1 MHLSRREA
9 LKAGLLAG
17 VTTMLP
23 FRLDAARASA
33 APAPVRWIDGQTPM
47 MHGGQTFGVAWPR
60 GAVERDTPLTVLDG
74 AGKPVPSQTW
84 ITATWPDGSVKWTA
98 HAIPAD
104 LSPVALTVTRGRPV
118 PPTQPVAVAENPA
131 TITIHVGNLAWEIA
145 KSGDALIRSATQSGK
160 TVLGPV
166 SLVGS
171 SRPEPIHGADTPFT
185 GRIDMVTVE
194 QRGPV
199 RAVVRIDG
207 HHVSGER
214 AWMPFTVRLYAY
226 AGSTGLRI
234 VHSVVFDGS
243 ASRDFLSS
251 LGISAAVPMRGELYD
266 RHVRMATDGQMFVEA
281 VRPLT
286 GLRRDPG
293 KAFRDAQ
300 IAGRAVP
307 SLDRM
312 ANAVR
317 ATLERIPA
325 WGDFR
330 L

>member
-1 MHLSRREA
+1 MNLSRREA

-23 FRLDAARASA
+23 IRLEA
-33 APAPVRWIDGQTPM
+33 APAGFVPAPVHWIDGQAPA
-47 MHGGQTFGVAWPR
+47 MHSGQTFGVAWPR
-60 GAVERDTPLTVLDG
+60 GTIKRDTALTVLD
-74 AGKPVPSQTW
+74 AGKPVPSQSW

-104 LSPVALTVTRGRPV
+104 LLPDVLTVARGRPLS
-118 PPTQPVAVAENPA
+118 PTQPVAVAENA
-131 TITIHVGNLAWEIA
+131 AAVTIRVGDLAWEIA
-145 KSGDALIRSATQSGK
+145 KSGDAQIRSATQDGRP
-160 TVLGPV
+160 VLGPV

-171 SRPEPIHGADTPFT
+171 SRNEPIHGADMPFT
-185 GRIDMVTVE
+185 GRVDTVTIE

-251 LGISAAVPMRGELYD
+251 LGISATVPMRCST
-266 RHVRMATDGQMFVEA
+266 AT
-281 VRPLT
+281 
-286 GLRRDPG
+286 
-293 KAFRDAQ
+293 AQ
-300 IAGRAVP
+300 SPWRSASSAAIAASFGSAI
-307 SLDRM
+307 S
-312 ANAVR
+312 
-317 ATLERIPA
+317 T
-325 WGDFR
+325 
-330 L
+330 